1 MGERRNNPTPS
12 IKEVNWIIR
21 DVMKNRDLYLN
32 QLIQFRDKKL
42 IKVITGLRRSGKSTL
57 LSLFENH
64 LIASGVKRKQII
76 RINFESF
83 EFDEITSY
91 KELHA
96 YIKERM
102 NDTNKKYY
110 ILLDEVQQVASWE
123 RVINSFLVD
132 ANVDIY
138 ITGSNAYLLSSE
150 LSTLLSGRYVEIKMQ
165 PLSFKEYL
173 DFLESDKEMSLPEKF
188 NQYLEYGG
196 LPTVVELLD
205 NPDTIGPFL
214 EGIYNTVLMKDV
226 IERNGVRDAALLE
239 SILKFIAANIG
250 SIVSTKKI
258 SDYLTSSGR
267 KTTSDTIDNYLKMLE
282 NAFIIYK
289 ANRYDLKGKM
299 FLKTLEKYYIVDIGI
314 RNRLTGLRNTDYGH
328 VLENIVY
335 LELLRRG
342 YEVTIGKIGSL
353 EVDFVA
359 SKMNEKIY
367 YQVSATIMDEKTRVR
382 ELRPLESISDN
393 YPKYI
398 LTMDQTVFNDYSGI
412 RVKNIIDFLLE

>member
-1 MGERRNNPTPS
+1 
-12 IKEVNWIIR
+12 
-21 DVMKNRDLYLN
+21 MKNRDLYLN
-32 QLIQFRDKKL
+32 QLIKFKDKKL

-64 LIASGVKRKQII
+64 LITSGVDRNHII
-76 RINFESF
+76 RMNFESF
-83 EFDEITSY
+83 EFDEITNY

-96 YIKERM
+96 YINERIL
-102 NDTNKKYY
+102 DPNKRHY
-110 ILLDEVQQVASWE
+110 ILLDEVQQVSSWE

-132 ANVDIY
+132 ANVDIF

-173 DFLESDKEMSLPEKF
+173 EFLDSDKEMSLPEKF

-196 LPTVVELLD
+196 LPTIVELLD

-314 RNRLTGLRNTDYGH
+314 RNRLIGLRNTEYGH

-359 SKMNEKIY
+359 SKPNEKIY
-367 YQVSATIMDEKTRVR
+367 YQVSATIMDEKTRER

-398 LTMDQTVFNDYSGI
+398 LTMHQIVFNDYSGI

>member
-1 MGERRNNPTPS
+1 
-12 IKEVNWIIR
+12 
-21 DVMKNRDLYLN
+21 MKNRDLYLS
-32 QLIQFRDKKL
+32 QLIQYKDKPL
-42 IKVITGLRRSGKSTL
+42 IKVITGIRRCGKSTL
-57 LSLFENH
+57 LSLFEKY
-64 LIASGVKRKQII
+64 LIDSGVATDHII
-76 RINFESF
+76 RMNFESF
-83 EFDEITSY
+83 EFDDISTY
-91 KELHA
+91 KEMHSHIQKRLV
-96 YIKERM
+96 
-102 NDTNKKYY
+102 NKKEKHY
-110 ILLDEVQQVASWE
+110 ILLDEVQMVESWE
-123 RVINSFLVD
+123 KTVNSFLVD

-173 DFLESDKEMSLPEKF
+173 EFTGTDKKDNLQKKF
-188 NQYLEYGG
+188 NQYLEFGG
-196 LPTVVELLD
+196 LPIVVELMD

-226 IERNGVRDAALLE
+226 VERNEIRDAALLE

-258 SDYLTSSGR
+258 SDYLTSSGK

-299 FLKTLEKYYIVDIGI
+299 FLKTLEKYYIVDMGI
-314 RNRLTGLRNTDYGH
+314 RNQLTGLRGKDYGH
-328 VLENIVY
+328 VLENLVY
-335 LELLRRG
+335 LELIRRG
-342 YEVTIGKIGSL
+342 YDVTIGKIGSL

-359 SKMNEKIY
+359 TKSNEKKY
-367 YQVSATIMDEKTRVR
+367 YQVSATILDEKTRER
-382 ELRPLESISDN
+382 ELRPLQSISDN

-398 LTMDQTVFNDYSGI
+398 LTMDQTIFDDYSGI
-412 RVKNIIDFLLE
+412 KVQNIIDFLLE

>member
-1 MGERRNNPTPS
+1 
-12 IKEVNWIIR
+12 
-21 DVMKNRDLYLN
+21 MKNRNLYLN

-42 IKVITGLRRSGKSTL
+42 IKVVTGIRRSGKSTL

-64 LIASGVKRKQII
+64 LIASGVDRSHII
-76 RINFESF
+76 RMNFESF
-83 EFDEITSY
+83 EFDGITTY
-91 KELHA
+91 KELQA
-96 YIKERM
+96 YI
-102 NDTNKKYY
+102 NKRILDPNIKHY
-110 ILLDEVQQVASWE
+110 IILDEVQQVALWE
-123 RVINSFLVD
+123 RAINSFLVD

-150 LSTLLSGRYVEIKMQ
+150 LSTLLSGRYIEIKMQ

-173 DFLESDKEMSLPEKF
+173 DFIESDKEISLQYKF
-188 NQYLEYGG
+188 NQYLQYGG
-196 LPTVVELLD
+196 LPAIVELLD
-205 NPDTIGPFL
+205 TPDTIGPFL
-214 EGIYNTVLMKDV
+214 EGIYNTVLIKDV

-250 SIVSTKKI
+250 CIVSTKKI

-267 KTTSDTIDNYLKMLE
+267 KTTSDTVDNYLKMLE
-282 NAFIIYK
+282 DAFIIYK

-299 FLKTLEKYYIVDIGI
+299 FLKTLEKYYFVDMGI
-314 RNRLTGLRNTDYGH
+314 RNRLTGLRDTDYGH

-335 LELLRRG
+335 LDLVRRG

-359 SKMNEKIY
+359 SKMNEKSY
-367 YQVSATIMDEKTRVR
+367 YQISATIMDEKTRER
-382 ELRPLESISDN
+382 ELRPLQSISDN

-398 LTMDQTVFNDYSGI
+398 LTMDQTIFNDYSGI
-412 RVKNIIDFLLE
+412 KVINIIDFLLDTPHG

>member
-1 MGERRNNPTPS
+1 
-12 IKEVNWIIR
+12 
-21 DVMKNRDLYLN
+21 MKNRNLYLN

-42 IKVITGLRRSGKSTL
+42 IKVVTGIRRSGKSTL

-64 LIASGVKRKQII
+64 LIARGVDRNHII
-76 RINFESF
+76 RMNFESF
-83 EFDEITSY
+83 EFDGITTY
-91 KELHA
+91 KELQA
-96 YIKERM
+96 YI
-102 NDTNKKYY
+102 NKRILDPNIKHY
-110 ILLDEVQQVASWE
+110 IILDEVQQVALWE
-123 RVINSFLVD
+123 RAINSFLVD

-150 LSTLLSGRYVEIKMQ
+150 LSTLLSGRYIEIKMQ

-173 DFLESDKEMSLPEKF
+173 DFIESDKEISLQDKF
-188 NQYLEYGG
+188 NQYLQYGG
-196 LPTVVELLD
+196 LPTIVELLD
-205 NPDTIGPFL
+205 TPDTIGPFL
-214 EGIYNTVLMKDV
+214 EGIYNTVLIKDV

-250 SIVSTKKI
+250 CIVSTKKI

-282 NAFIIYK
+282 DAFIIYK

-299 FLKTLEKYYIVDIGI
+299 FLKTLEKYYFVDMGI
-314 RNRLTGLRNTDYGH
+314 RNRLTGLRDTDYGH

-335 LELLRRG
+335 LDLVRRG

-359 SKMNEKIY
+359 SKMNEKSY
-367 YQVSATIMDEKTRVR
+367 YQISATIMDEKTRER
-382 ELRPLESISDN
+382 ELRPLQSISDN

-398 LTMDQTVFNDYSGI
+398 LTMDQTIFNDYSGI
-412 RVKNIIDFLLE
+412 KVINIIDFLLDTPHG

>member
-1 MGERRNNPTPS
+1 
-12 IKEVNWIIR
+12 
-21 DVMKNRDLYLN
+21 MKNRDLYLN
-32 QLIQFRDKKL
+32 QLIKFRDKKL

-64 LIASGVKRKQII
+64 LIASGVNREHII
-76 RINFESF
+76 RMNFESF
-83 EFDEITSY
+83 EFDDITTY

-96 YIKERM
+96 YIKARIT
-102 NDTNKKYY
+102 DKNKKHY
-110 ILLDEVQQVASWE
+110 ILLDEVQQVSSWE
-123 RVINSFLVD
+123 KVINSFLVD

-173 DFLESDKEMSLPEKF
+173 NFTEDEPDKSLSEKF
-188 NQYLEYGG
+188 NQYLFYGG
-196 LPTVVELLD
+196 LPTIVELKD
-205 NPDTIGPFL
+205 HPETIGPFL
-214 EGIYNTVLMKDV
+214 EGVYNTVLMKDV
-226 IERNGVRDAALLE
+226 IERNGVRGAALLE

-299 FLKTLEKYYIVDIGI
+299 FLKTLEKYYIVDMGI
-314 RNRLTGLRNTDYGH
+314 RNRLTGLKGTDYGH

-342 YEVTIGKIGSL
+342 YEVTIGKIGNL

-359 SKMNEKIY
+359 TKPDEKIY
-367 YQVSATIMDEKTRVR
+367 FQVSATIMDETTRNR
-382 ELRPLESISDN
+382 ELRPLTSISDN

-412 RVKNIIDFLLE
+412 KVVNILDFLLE

>member
-1 MGERRNNPTPS
+1 
-12 IKEVNWIIR
+12 
-21 DVMKNRDLYLN
+21 
-32 QLIQFRDKKL
+32 
-42 IKVITGLRRSGKSTL
+42 
-57 LSLFENH
+57 
-64 LIASGVKRKQII
+64 
-76 RINFESF
+76 
-83 EFDEITSY
+83 
-91 KELHA
+91 
-96 YIKERM
+96 
-102 NDTNKKYY
+102 
-110 ILLDEVQQVASWE
+110 
-123 RVINSFLVD
+123 
-132 ANVDIY
+132 
-138 ITGSNAYLLSSE
+138 
-150 LSTLLSGRYVEIKMQ
+150 MQ

-173 DFLESDKEMSLPEKF
+173 EFLDSDKEMSLPEKF

-196 LPTVVELLD
+196 LPTIVELLD

-314 RNRLTGLRNTDYGH
+314 RNKLIGLRNTDYGH

-359 SKMNEKIY
+359 SKPNEKIY
-367 YQVSATIMDEKTRVR
+367 YQVSATIMDEKTRER

-398 LTMDQTVFNDYSGI
+398 LTMDQTLFNDYSGI